1 MLEILETLFLDKGNP
16 LGAAFTAIPAPVR
29 QRIGEAFTNET
40 QQNSVLNR
48 TLDRIS
54 ESLSP
59 EVQLTRQQ
67 QLIAESARGI
77 GIGGITDSYAASI
90 VRSIA
95 DRFSNTQVAPRVGQS
110 YLGGEINDVLSRL
123 GVQPVDR
130 VSQSFG
136 GQAFENRYGFS
147 LDDARYTGTDRGRGV
162 NSTLP
167 FTRVPGLAP
176 VEQLSQEA
184 EQRATQRV
192 LRTVGRRAGIGGGL
206 TPRRSFLERI
216 PESSLAGGIIRGGRN
231 IASGAGRARDFIS
244 DIPARTVDVVEN
256 LAMPLGTA
264 FQSAASYIQR
274 IQDAAEGG
282 TTEGIV
288 DFVSQ
293 GLLSTGTGQF
303 RAPQGR
309 AFENIFEEPEQIR
322 RSLFGDRIQDTTPQI
337 DATSNLSSIR
347 EIAPLFDRIELF
359 ESGNQ
364 DQLFFDTFAEDM
376 ERATGVLGQFQVQ
389 VDKTTPVV
397 EDFGRTLRDPEVVDA
412 VNKIDFAFQQA
423 FRTAREGVAALSSA
437 EQGGGSILA
446 NLFGR
451 GRIDEAED
459 NLAVI
464 QQRYADEREAV
475 ISNTKKTEEEKLAL
489 IRQLRAKE
497 TSELEAIGI
506 KDARNRLEVEDQFYT
521 DLLTLA
527 QTGNKEFVALYK
539 ASAIS
544 QTIIATYSS
553 AQKAF
558 DALAGIPIVGPGLA
572 TGAAAI
578 AVAAGLA
585 RVAIIKAQR
594 FQEGGIVGGGSRFGD
609 NTIVRANAG
618 EMFINTQQQRE
629 LFNFIRG
636 GSRGRRSVN
645 NVNIYGAPAG
655 TRTETSQNAQGGEDT
670 DVFIGNAVR
679 GIIAQDLAT
688 GTGVS
693 PMLESVYGMRRIG

>member
-1 MLEILETLFLDKGNP
+1 
-16 LGAAFTAIPAPVR
+16 
-29 QRIGEAFTNET
+29 
-40 QQNSVLNR
+40 
-48 TLDRIS
+48 
-54 ESLSP
+54 
-59 EVQLTRQQ
+59 
-67 QLIAESARGI
+67 
-77 GIGGITDSYAASI
+77 
-90 VRSIA
+90 
-95 DRFSNTQVAPRVGQS
+95 
-110 YLGGEINDVLSRL
+110 
-123 GVQPVDR
+123 
-130 VSQSFG
+130 
-136 GQAFENRYGFS
+136 
-147 LDDARYTGTDRGRGV
+147 
-162 NSTLP
+162 
-167 FTRVPGLAP
+167 
-176 VEQLSQEA
+176 
-184 EQRATQRV
+184 
-192 LRTVGRRAGIGGGL
+192 
-206 TPRRSFLERI
+206 
-216 PESSLAGGIIRGGRN
+216 
-231 IASGAGRARDFIS
+231 
-244 DIPARTVDVVEN
+244 
-256 LAMPLGTA
+256 MPLGTA

-397 EDFGRTLRDPEVVDA
+397 EDFGRTLRDPEVIDA

-423 FRTAREGVAALSSA
+423 FRTARQGIAALSSA

-446 NLFGR
+446 SLFGR
-451 GRIDEAED
+451 DRIQEAED

-464 QQRYADEREAV
+464 QARYADEREAV

-497 TSELEAIGI
+497 TSELQNIGI
-506 KDARNRLEVEDQFYT
+506 KDAQERLRVEERLNA

-527 QTGNKEFVALYK
+527 QTGNKEFGAIYK
-539 ASAIS
+539 ASAIA
-544 QTIIATYSS
+544 QTTIDTYRA
-553 AQKAF
+553 AQAAYA
-558 DALAGIPIVGPGLA
+558 ALAGIPVIGPSLGI
-572 TGAAAI
+572 GAAGL
-578 AVAAGLA
+578 AVAAGLV
-585 RVAIIKAQR
+585 RVATIKAQR
-594 FQEGGIVGGGSRFGD
+594 FQGGGVVEGRSSFGD
-609 NTIVRANAG
+609 NVLVRANAG
-618 EMFINTQQQRE
+618 EMFINTQQQRD